1 MDVDESQ
8 DPRETSTAGRTSRIA
23 SGADRNSSA
32 SLGSNPRHAAS
43 PAPLGPAPTVHFH
56 GAMGNVNLGI
66 NYGESQ
72 LLSSLQIRRSAHTFV
87 VDLGSFEQINT
98 KNVFYQISP
107 AQPEVQGLENGYND
121 SA

>member
-1 MDVDESQ
+1 
-8 DPRETSTAGRTSRIA
+8 
-23 SGADRNSSA
+23 
-32 SLGSNPRHAAS
+32 
-43 PAPLGPAPTVHFH
+43 
-56 GAMGNVNLGI
+56 MGNVNLGI